1 MKHRSLYGIAAA
13 FLAAATLHSPRVM
26 AQAPVP
32 AQAPK
37 KEVKLEPAVLYTSRD
52 GLPNVAEKLKAGGE
66 VNVVFLGGSITVG
79 GATPKGYVTF
89 VTNWLKE
96 HYPNAK
102 INVVNKG
109 ISGTGSD
116 FGAARYDRDVL
127 AQNPDLVLIEF
138 CVNDGDNDRT
148 ESMEKM
154 VHKTW
159 MKNPKTDL
167 VIFYTM
173 AITHLDSYKAGNL
186 PPSASAHERVS
197 AFYGIPSLGTV
208 FNAAAKI
215 NSGEIPWS
223 AFSGDGCHPTQDGYG
238 FFDDVF
244 AQVLP
249 ELFKAAPKTH
259 ELGKSITPNLKVYEP
274 PIVAKP
280 LEFKGELVTAKG
292 EKAAKVYPLPIPSK
306 NWIAEPVFNAADGKP
321 IWRLSWM
328 PKTLSGKFD
337 PSFGADKTQ
346 WETNSMDW
354 FEGGH
359 CFAGPEGTALFA
371 PYKDGSGL
379 SISRHEI
386 GIIRFIAPETGRYAL
401 SVKSGPWVSVPG
413 DEKTMSFNV
422 LKLAWDG
429 KPGVSLAFQKEV
441 RKESKG
447 LAIDIETK
455 LLAGEELVFVPDT
468 DHAFS
473 TWGSLN
479 ILVGYLGQ

>member
-1 MKHRSLYGIAAA
+1 MKHRSLCGIAAA
-13 FLAAATLHSPRVM
+13 FLAAATLLSPRAM
-26 AQAPVP
+26 

-52 GLPNVAEKLKAGGE
+52 GLPNVAGKLKAGGE

-79 GATPKGYVTF
+79 GASPKGYVTF
-89 VTNWLKE
+89 VTSWLKE
-96 HYPNAK
+96 QYPNAK
-102 INVVNKG
+102 INVLNKG

-127 AQNPDLVLIEF
+127 AHNPDLVLIEF
-138 CVNDGDNDRT
+138 CVNDGDSDRT

-167 VIFYTM
+167 AIFYTM
-173 AITHLDSYKAGNL
+173 AQTHLESYKTGKL
-186 PPSASAHERVS
+186 PPSASAHERVA

-215 NSGEIPWS
+215 NAGEIPWS
-223 AFSGDGCHPTQDGYG
+223 VFSGDGCHPTQAGYG

-244 AQVLP
+244 AQALP
-249 ELFKAAPKTH
+249 ELFKAAPTTH
-259 ELGKSITPNLKVYEP
+259 ELGKSITPNLKVYEA
-274 PIVAKP
+274 PIVTKP
-280 LEFKGELVTAKG
+280 LEFKGEFVTAKG

-306 NWIAEPVFNAADGKP
+306 NWSAQPVFTAADGKP

-328 PKTLSGKFD
+328 PKTLGGKFD
-337 PSFGADKTQ
+337 PAFGADKTQ

-413 DEKTMSFNV
+413 DEKSMSFNV

-441 RKESKG
+441 RKDSKG
-447 LAIDIETK
+447 LAIDLETK

-479 ILVGYLGQ
+479 ILVGFLGP